1 MHEAVKS
8 RLNSWDAC
16 CNSVQ
21 NLSSHWLNKN
31 LKIRIYDTVILF
43 VVFYVCE
50 TPSVTLRKNILRVF
64 NNRVLGQIFGAKR
77 EEMTGDQ
84 SRMCSA
90 KRHVVYSTPDIV

>member
-31 LKIRIYDTVILF
+31 LKIRIYGTVILC

-64 NNRVLGQIFGAKR
+64 GNRVLRQIFGAER
-77 EEMTGDQ
+77 EEVTGDQ
-84 SRMCSA
+84 RRMCSV
-90 KRHVVYSTPDIV
+90 KCHDV